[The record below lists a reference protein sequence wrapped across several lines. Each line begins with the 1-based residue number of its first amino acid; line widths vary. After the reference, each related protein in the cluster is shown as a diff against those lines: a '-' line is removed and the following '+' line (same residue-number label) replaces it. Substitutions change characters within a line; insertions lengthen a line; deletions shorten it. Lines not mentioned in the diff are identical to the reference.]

1 MAAQDPFVHAVFR
14 DGVECRCCGG
24 SKIRGIVPEGTDKS
38 RGPRWPARSTSAS
51 RARAALEGGFERF
64 LTHVGKFVG
73 PARRTAGRDLTVP
86 VGWSANGRGRSRGG
100 APPQT
105 TVS

>member
-1 MAAQDPFVHAVFR
+1 MPFFR

-24 SKIRGIVPEGTDKS
+24 SKIRGILPEGTDKS
-38 RGPRWPARSTSAS
+38 RRPRWTARSTSAG

-64 LTHVGKFVG
+64 LIYVRKFAG

-86 VGWSANGRGRSRGG
+86 VGLVANGPKSQDTDLGR
-100 APPQT
+100 Q
-105 TVS
+105 